1 MLLRL
6 SELGMALYYGKLK
19 TLADDTP
26 VSTENPRENMSVD
39 SPGDD
44 SGWVSWAWNSLVG
57 EEEDAAHPGEQAAS
71 TGIAGESLVV
81 IV

>member
-19 TLADDTP
+19 TSEGDKP
-26 VSTENPRENMSVD
+26 VPTENLGENMSVD

-57 EEEDAAHPGEQAAS
+57 EEEDEVRPGEHGGS
-71 TGIAGESLVV
+71 TGITSEDLVV

>member
-19 TLADDTP
+19 TFEADKP
-26 VSTENPRENMSVD
+26 VATENPSENTPVD
-39 SPGDD
+39 SVGDD

-57 EEEDAAHPGEQAAS
+57 EDEDEVRPGEHGGS
-71 TGIAGESLVV
+71 SGIVGEDLVV